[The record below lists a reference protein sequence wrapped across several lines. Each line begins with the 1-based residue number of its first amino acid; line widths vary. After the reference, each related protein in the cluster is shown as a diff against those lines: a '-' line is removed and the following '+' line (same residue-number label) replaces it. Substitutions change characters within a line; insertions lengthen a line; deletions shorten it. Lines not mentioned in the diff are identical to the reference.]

1 MATEIDSIVILFVLF
16 TNVYSEEFVLGS
28 RPPRIFE
35 IVSNWKISNHQILLK
50 DDRNEEI
57 RLHCHVEDGT
67 IPKPAIQW
75 YKNGNILDI
84 SMEGFDISETNVIR
98 FLDPDMKKN
107 QGYYHCEAQNSL
119 GLAKS
124 EAIHLSPK
132 KHDIKKGMNPPK
144 FTTEGKPEV
153 EIKEIG
159 RSADFQCIGNGFPKP
174 NIVWTFNGKKM
185 DNFNDQEK
193 LTIPSISPEN
203 IGTYACN
210 ISNEAGYEYKMVYLD
225 ILTTEPT
232 FVETPT
238 KNQIV
243 SVGQKT
249 FLRCKVKAY
258 PPASI
263 RWFFE
268 EDEIFHS
275 DEYRISNGDLII
287 EKAQAQ
293 MEGTYECLASNV
305 NGKSS
310 VKANLT
316 IVNSTKIIS
325 GPKDLEAKIGSAVVM
340 NCSVSWDP
348 LYDLKIV
355 WRRENVEI
363 EADDERIINGNN
375 SLTIKNVNP
384 TDRGVYTCIA
394 STDISTDSDSATLM
408 VTGMSFI
415 PPKSLTQLDKNY
427 TLIIVM
433 IVIVSAL
440 LWLIIMTSV
449 ICVKIYWKKQSK
461 NDSRNNLEDIENI
474 EDTNRLISN
483 RPKPKRIDP
492 DMLDLYPVILE
503 ERSSSESSPLA
514 SNESVNEN
522 VTSET
527 DKIDQELEGAAKLE
541 WDDGVFF
548 QFSPGNLRMFGE
560 SFNFDHESEKNQ

>member
-1 MATEIDSIVILFVLF
+1 
-16 TNVYSEEFVLGS
+16 
-28 RPPRIFE
+28 
-35 IVSNWKISNHQILLK
+35 
-50 DDRNEEI
+50 
-57 RLHCHVEDGT
+57 
-67 IPKPAIQW
+67 
-75 YKNGNILDI
+75 
-84 SMEGFDISETNVIR
+84 
-98 FLDPDMKKN
+98 
-107 QGYYHCEAQNSL
+107 
-119 GLAKS
+119 
-124 EAIHLSPK
+124 
-132 KHDIKKGMNPPK
+132 
-144 FTTEGKPEV
+144 
-153 EIKEIG
+153 
-159 RSADFQCIGNGFPKP
+159 
-174 NIVWTFNGKKM
+174 M
-185 DNFNDQEK
+185 DNFDDQEK
-193 LTIPSISPEN
+193 LTLPSITPEN

-238 KNQIV
+238 KNQII
-243 SVGQKT
+243 SVGQTT

-268 EDEIFHS
+268 GDEIFNS
-275 DEYRISNGDLII
+275 DEYRILNGDLII

-305 NGKSS
+305 NGNSS

-316 IVNSTKIIS
+316 FVNSTKIIS
-325 GPKDLEAKIGSAVVM
+325 GPKDLEAKIGSTVVM
-340 NCSVSWDP
+340 SCNVSWDS
-348 LYDLKIV
+348 LYDLKVV

-363 EADDERIINGNN
+363 KADDERIINGNN
-375 SLTIKNVNP
+375 SLIIKNVNP
-384 TDRGVYTCIA
+384 TDKGVYTCIA

-415 PPKSLTQLDKNY
+415 PPKSLTQLDRNY

-433 IVIVSAL
+433 IVIVSSL

-449 ICVKIYWKKQSK
+449 ICIKIYWKKQSK
-461 NDSRNNLEDIENI
+461 DDPRNNLEDIENI
-474 EDTNRLISN
+474 EDANRLILN
-483 RPKPKRIDP
+483 RPKPNRIDP

-503 ERSSSESSPLA
+503 EQSSSESSPLA
-514 SNESVNEN
+514 STESVNEK
-522 VTSET
+522 VTSEI

-560 SFNFDHESEKNQ
+560 SFNFDH